1 MNEPEKTAVEEV
13 RDIFS
18 ILHDGTISSW
28 NGDATSL
35 TLTVECQYLAELIDP
50 SFDRFYVELD
60 VVKELFLST
69 WPNPADLPEQKLEQ
83 LKDVF
88 AAELEILSA
97 EIEDGRTVVVCNQHD
112 TKFDYCGG
120 SLVID
125 CATVKVYDQSKTAL
139 TVERLNEICKSYWD
153 RWSDEWGVSKSSD
166 KA

>member
-1 MNEPEKTAVEEV
+1 MTAVEAV

-50 SFDRFYVELD
+50 SFDQFYVELGE
-60 VVKELFLST
+60 VKELFLLT
-69 WPNPADLPEQKLEQ
+69 WPNPAYLPEQKLAQ
-83 LKDVF
+83 LRDIF

-97 EIEDGRTVVVCNQHD
+97 EIDDDRTVVVCNQHD

-120 SLVID
+120 NLVID
-125 CATVKVYDQSKTAL
+125 CATVKIYDQSKTVLRA
-139 TVERLNEICKSYWD
+139 ERLNEICKSYWD
-153 RWSDEWGVSKSSD
+153 RWSDG
-166 KA
+166 

>member
-1 MNEPEKTAVEEV
+1 MTAIEEV

-35 TLTVECQYLAELIDP
+35 MLTVECQYLAELIDP

-60 VVKELFLST
+60 EIKELSLLT
-69 WPNPADLPEQKLEQ
+69 WPNPADLLEQKLKLLQ
-83 LKDVF
+83 DIF

-97 EIEDGRTVVVCNQHD
+97 EIEEGRTVVVCNQHD

-125 CATVKVYDQSKTAL
+125 CVTVKIYDQSETVL
-139 TVERLNEICKSYWD
+139 TVERLNEICKSYWS
-153 RWSDEWGVSKSSD
+153 RWSDE
-166 KA
+166 

>member
-1 MNEPEKTAVEEV
+1 MNEPEMTAVEEV
-13 RDIFS
+13 RDVFS

-28 NGDATSL
+28 NGDLTSL

-50 SFDRFYVELD
+50 SFDRFYVELCE
-60 VVKELFLST
+60 VKELFLLT
-69 WPNPADLPEQKLEQ
+69 WPNPADLPGQKLEQ
-83 LKDVF
+83 LKDIF

-97 EIEDGRTVVVCNQHD
+97 EIKEGKIVVVCNQHD

-125 CATVKVYDQSKTAL
+125 CATVKVYDQGKTVL
-139 TVERLNEICKSYWD
+139 TPERLGEICKSYWD
-153 RWSDEWGVSKSSD
+153 RWSDKWGLDKSSD

>member
-1 MNEPEKTAVEEV
+1 MTAVEEV

-28 NGDATSL
+28 NGDVTSL

-50 SFDRFYVELD
+50 SFDRFYVEL
-60 VVKELFLST
+60 VEVKELFLST
-69 WPNPADLPEQKLEQ
+69 WPNPADLPEQKLVH
-83 LKDVF
+83 LKDIF

-97 EIEDGRTVVVCNQHD
+97 EIEDGKTVVVCNQHD
-112 TKFDYCGG
+112 TDFDYCGG

-125 CATVKVYDQSKTAL
+125 CATVKVYDQSKNAL
-139 TVERLNEICKSYWD
+139 TIERLNEVCKSYWD
-153 RWSDEWGVSKSSD
+153 KWSDESGINKSSD